1 MAEPQ
6 PMIREQAALYLQIQ
20 QWLDLEAKV
29 RELQAQLEKATQA
42 ELAADVRAAQAT
54 QDAVVARAEL
64 AAANQ
69 RIAALMAEPEDDAE
83 EGEDTEAALE
93 QANGT
98 IAELRRQLA
107 QRDPGREVI
116 AQSLEALHAAQASLQ
131 ATGAGPAPEFD
142 IILQRNSEGFLQ
154 KLTVKE
160 KR

>member
-6 PMIREQAALYLQIQ
+6 PIREQAALYLQIQ
-20 QWLDLEAKV
+20 QWLDLEAKL

-54 QDAVVARAEL
+54 QDAVIARAEL

-69 RIAALMAEPEDDAE
+69 RIEALMAEPEDE
-83 EGEDTEAALE
+83 EDGSEEALAK
-93 QANGT
+93 ANGT
-98 IAELRRQLA
+98 IEELRRQLA
-107 QRDPGREVI
+107 ARTPGTEII
-116 AQSLEALHAAQASLQ
+116 AQAVAEMKAAHASMMPEHSA
-131 ATGAGPAPEFD
+131 PADFD
-142 IILQRNSEGFLQ
+142 LIIHRNSEGFLQ